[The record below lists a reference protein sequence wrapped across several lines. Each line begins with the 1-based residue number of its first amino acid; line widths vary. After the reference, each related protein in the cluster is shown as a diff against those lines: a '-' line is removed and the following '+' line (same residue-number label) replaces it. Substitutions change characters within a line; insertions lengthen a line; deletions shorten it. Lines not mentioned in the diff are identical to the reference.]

1 MSESAENEG
10 QGGTKGVGEADAPVA
25 RKTRTGL
32 LIAALP
38 IAAFVVIGWF
48 LFRGLSLDPSEIY
61 SVLIDKPAPA
71 FDLAALPGK
80 GDGFSNADLTHPVQ
94 LVNVFASWCVACRVE
109 HPVLMELKRN
119 GTVPIYG
126 LNYKDQP
133 DAAVNW
139 LRNFGDPYDRI
150 GSDLNGRVGIDFG
163 VYGVP
168 ETFIVDGNGIIVRK
182 ITGPITPTIL
192 QKELLPLIAE
202 MQK

>member
-1 MSESAENEG
+1 MSDTAKTDG
-10 QGGTKGVGEADAPVA
+10 QGEPEGVGAANAPVA
-25 RKTRTGL
+25 RKARTGL

-61 SVLIDKPAPA
+61 SVLIDKPAPT

-80 GDGFSNADLTHPVQ
+80 EHDFSSADLTQPVQ

-133 DAAVNW
+133 DAAVRW
-139 LRNFGDPYDRI
+139 LQNFGDPYDRI

>member
-1 MSESAENEG
+1 MSDSAKTD
-10 QGGTKGVGEADAPVA
+10 GTADTAAEAAA
-25 RKTRTGL
+25 GKRRTRYGL
-32 LIAALP
+32 LLAALP
-38 IAAFVVIGWF
+38 IAAFVVIGVF
-48 LFRGLSLDPSEIY
+48 LFRGLSLDPSDIY
-61 SVLIDKPAPA
+61 SVMIDKPAPA
-71 FDLAALPGK
+71 FDLPALPGK
-80 GDGFSNADLTHPVQ
+80 ANGLSNTDLTHPVQ

-109 HPVLMELKRN
+109 HPILMELKRN

-133 DAAVNW
+133 TAAINW
-139 LRNFGDPYDRI
+139 LQNFGDPYDRI

-168 ETFIVDGNGIIVRK
+168 ETFIVDGNGVIVRK
-182 ITGPITPTIL
+182 ITGPITPVIL

>member
-1 MSESAENEG
+1 MTDSVE
-10 QGGTKGVGEADAPVA
+10 QGGETPA
-25 RKTRTGL
+25 RRRSRAGL
-32 LIAALP
+32 LFALLP
-38 IAAFVVIGWF
+38 VAAFVVIGVF

-61 SVLIDKPAPA
+61 SVLINKPAPT
-71 FDLAALPGK
+71 FELAPLPGK
-80 GDGFSNADLTHPVQ
+80 DNGLATSDLTQPVQ

-109 HPVLMELKRN
+109 HPLLMELKRN

-133 DAAVNW
+133 QAALNW

-168 ETFIVDGNGIIVRK
+168 ETFIVNGEGVIVRK
-182 ITGPITPTIL
+182 ITGPITPQIL

>member
-1 MSESAENEG
+1 MSDTAKTDG
-10 QGGTKGVGEADAPVA
+10 QGEPEGVGAANAPVA
-25 RKTRTGL
+25 RKARTGL

-61 SVLIDKPAPA
+61 SVLIDKPAPT

-80 GDGFSNADLTHPVQ
+80 EHGFSSADLTQPVQ

-109 HPVLMELKRN
+109 HPVLMELKRS
-119 GTVPIYG
+119 GAVPIYG
-126 LNYKDQP
+126 LNYQDQP
-133 DAAVNW
+133 DAAGGW
-139 LRNFGDPYDRI
+139 LQNFGDPYDRI